1 MNRDIGG
8 GGKTSADCAV
18 MIKSKTA
25 FRNGALSPF
34 CVYIKLRECKP
45 KKIENMLSR

>member
-1 MNRDIGG
+1 MNRDID
-8 GGKTSADCAV
+8 GGKNLSADSAA
-18 MIKSKTA
+18 MIKSKTV
-25 FRNGALSPF
+25 FQNGALSLF